1 MSKKTALAEMEV
13 ALKEYQST
21 LEERLLEAATFVDL
35 VGASLLHADLME
47 VSVALEIGLVSS
59 GSFKISDHLSL
70 TFVEGILKN
79 ANYYPPKSVKVQ
91 TRHSLFGS
99 YEPRKEAIELLLSLS
114 NIPGSLF
121 DIYQVNYGLKRD
133 KPKITSLVNFGD
145 DAGISLSILS
155 TAKYLVEE
163 KMLDSTTL
171 LALENESVE
180 VLMDMMAEDSE
191 DWSVRL
197 IKENES
203 WL

>member
-35 VGASLLHADLME
+35 VGASLLHAELME
-47 VSVALEIGLVSS
+47 VSVALEIGFISS

-79 ANYYPPKSVKVQ
+79 ANYYPPKSDNSNQ
-91 TRHSLFGS
+91 DSLFGS

-114 NIPGSLF
+114 KIPGSLF
-121 DIYQVNYGLKRD
+121 DIYQVNYGLKGD
-133 KPKITSLVNFGD
+133 KPKITSMVGFGD
-145 DAGISLSILS
+145 DLEISLSILS
-155 TAKYLVEE
+155 AAKYLVDE
-163 KMLDSTTL
+163 KILDSTTL
-171 LALENESVE
+171 LTLENESVE
-180 VLMDMMAEDSE
+180 ILMDMMEKDSE

>member
-1 MSKKTALAEMEV
+1 MEV
-13 ALKEYQST
+13 ALKGYQTT
-21 LEERLLEAATFVDL
+21 LEERLLEASAFVDL

-47 VSVALEIGLVSS
+47 VSIALEIGLVSS
-59 GSFKISDHLSL
+59 GSFKISDNLSL
-70 TFVEGILKN
+70 TFIEGVLKN
-79 ANYYPPKSVKVQ
+79 ANYHPHKSDNSNQ
-91 TRHSLFGS
+91 DSLFGG
-99 YEPRKEAIELLLSLS
+99 YEPRKEAIELLLGLS
-114 NIPGSLF
+114 KIPSSLF
-121 DIYQVNYGLKRD
+121 DIYQVNYGLKGD

-145 DAGISLSILS
+145 DVGISLSILS

-163 KMLDSTTL
+163 KILDSTTL

-180 VLMDMMAEDSE
+180 VLMDMMTEDSE

>member
-47 VSVALEIGLVSS
+47 VSVALEIGLISS

-79 ANYYPPKSVKVQ
+79 ANYYPPKSDNSNLD
-91 TRHSLFGS
+91 SLFGS

-114 NIPGSLF
+114 KIPGSLF
-121 DIYQVNYGLKRD
+121 DIYQVNYGLKGD
-133 KPKITSLVNFGD
+133 KPKITSMVGFGD
-145 DAGISLSILS
+145 DFEISLSILS
-155 TAKYLVEE
+155 AAKYLVEE
-163 KMLDSTTL
+163 KILDSTTL
-171 LALENESVE
+171 LTLENESVE
-180 VLMDMMAEDSE
+180 ILMDMMEKDSE

>member
-13 ALKEYQST
+13 ALQEHRST
-21 LEERLLEAATFVDL
+21 LEEKLAEAAAFVDL
-35 VGASLLHADLME
+35 IGSSLLHADLME
-47 VSVALEIGLVSS
+47 VSIALEIGLISS

-70 TFVEGILKN
+70 TFVEGVLKN
-79 ANYYPPKSVKVQ
+79 ANYYPPKYVNSN
-91 TRHSLFGS
+91 RDSLFGS

-114 NIPGSLF
+114 KIPGSLF
-121 DIYQVNYGLKRD
+121 DIYQVNYGLKGER
-133 KPKITSLVNFGD
+133 PKITSLVDFSYD
-145 DAGISLSILS
+145 LGISLSILS

-180 VLMDMMAEDSE
+180 VLMNMMVEDSE

>member
-35 VGASLLHADLME
+35 VGASLLHAELME
-47 VSVALEIGLVSS
+47 VSVALEIGFISS

-79 ANYYPPKSVKVQ
+79 ANYYPPKSDNSNLD
-91 TRHSLFGS
+91 SLFGS

-114 NIPGSLF
+114 KIPGSLF
-121 DIYQVNYGLKRD
+121 DIYQVNYGLKGD
-133 KPKITSLVNFGD
+133 KPKITSMVGFGD
-145 DAGISLSILS
+145 DFEISLSILS
-155 TAKYLVEE
+155 AAKYLVEE
-163 KMLDSTTL
+163 KILDSTTL
-171 LALENESVE
+171 LTLENESVE
-180 VLMDMMAEDSE
+180 ILMDMMEKDSE

>member
-79 ANYYPPKSVKVQ
+79 ANYYPPKSDNSNQ
-91 TRHSLFGS
+91 DSLFGS

-155 TAKYLVEE
+155 TAKYLVDE
-163 KMLDSTTL
+163 KILDSTTL

-180 VLMDMMAEDSE
+180 VLMDMMTEDSE